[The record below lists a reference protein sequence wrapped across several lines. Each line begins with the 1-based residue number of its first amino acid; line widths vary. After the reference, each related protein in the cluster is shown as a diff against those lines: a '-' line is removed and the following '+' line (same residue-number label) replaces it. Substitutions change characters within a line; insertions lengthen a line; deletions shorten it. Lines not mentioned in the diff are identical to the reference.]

1 MIKKTASTKTAIFFF
16 CLFLFI
22 LNYVNVSAQI
32 NEPQTKEVYNYLY
45 RMSEKGLIQW
55 DDIVLP
61 LDRHTIA
68 ESLVTLQHQANKLSA
83 IEKKELNFYL
93 IEYYYDIHLFTSQ
106 YLNDD
111 KVHLLHKDEAGR
123 FRLVAAGNKQQQLFL
138 DPIVGYDYTH
148 YNNNHNLTTYSGF
161 RMWGMLG
168 KHVGYTVFFRDVT
181 ESGDSLN
188 NGKYFTPDQGI
199 VNTSRS
205 PNQLNYSN
213 LNFNIG
219 YRWKNGVVTVGK
231 DNLNWGYGESG
242 KIVLS
247 SKAPSFFYLRLHYS
261 PFKWLDFDYFNGWL
275 NSDVIDSS
283 RSYSTGTTVA
293 GGYREIF
300 RNKYIASHS
309 LTFKSG
315 KGLSFSIGE
324 SMVYSDKLDV
334 GYLIPINFFKA
345 YDQYVSSY
353 SLNGGSNGQIFAQI
367 SSRNQIKNTH
377 LYLTLFIDEIRLAK
391 IFDKTQSRNQI
402 AYTLGLNRTDVLLK
416 YLTIGGEY
424 TRIRGGVYNN
434 IIPAQTYTNNSYSL
448 GDWMGQNAD
457 RLYLYVKYTPLPRL
471 KTSIW
476 YQYTRKGADWT
487 LGQQYYQQPEPTF
500 LNNEL
505 FSRRDIGFSAY
516 YEVIQTLKLNL
527 NIIHNTIYFPLQAV
541 ANNSISFGVSYG
553 L

>member
-1 MIKKTASTKTAIFFF
+1 MFKNKIALIVFFIF
-16 CLFLFI
+16 I
-22 LNYVNVSAQI
+22 VGIVKSQI

-55 DDIVLP
+55 DDLVLP

-68 ESLVTLQHQANKLSA
+68 IALLQVQKQESKLST
-83 IEKKELNFYL
+83 IEKKELLFYL
-93 IEYYYDIHLFTSQ
+93 TEYYYDIHLFASD
-106 YLNDD
+106 YLIND
-111 KVHLLHKDEAGR
+111 KVNLFHKDEAGR
-123 FRLVAAGNKQQQLFL
+123 FRTVASGNKQIQLFL
-138 DPIVGYDYTH
+138 DPIAGYYYTH
-148 YNNNHNLTTYSGF
+148 YNNNHNLTTFGGF
-161 RMWGMLG
+161 RMWGMIG
-168 KHVGYTVFFRDVT
+168 KHVGYNVFFRDVT
-181 ESGDSLN
+181 ESGDSIN
-188 NGKYFTPDQGI
+188 YNKNFTPEQGI
-199 VNTSRS
+199 INTSRN
-205 PNQLNYSN
+205 PDQLNYSN
-213 LNFNIG
+213 LNFNLG
-219 YRWKNGVVTVGK
+219 YRWKNGIVTVGK

-247 SKAPSFFYLRLHYS
+247 SKAPSFFYVRLHYF
-261 PFKWLDFDYFNGWL
+261 PFKWLDFDYYNGWL

-283 RSYSTGTTVA
+283 RSYPTGTNVA
-293 GGYREIF
+293 GGTREIF
-300 RNKYIASHS
+300 RTKYIASHS
-309 LTFKSG
+309 LTFKTG
-315 KGLSFSIGE
+315 KGLNFSIGE

-377 LYLTLFIDEIRLAK
+377 LYATLFVDEIRLSK

-402 AYTLGLNRTDVLLK
+402 AYTLGMNRTDVLLK

-434 IIPAQTYTNNSYSL
+434 IIPAQTYSNNSYSL

-457 RLYLYVKYTPLPRL
+457 RLYLYMKYTPLPRL

-476 YQYTRKGADWT
+476 YQYTRKGADWS
-487 LGQQYYQQPEPTF
+487 LDQQYNQQPEPPF
-500 LNNEL
+500 LYNEL

-516 YEVIQTLKLNL
+516 YEVIQTLKINL
-527 NIIHNTIYFPLQAV
+527 NIIHNTIYYPQQAV
-541 ANNSISFGVSYG
+541 ANNTISFGMSYG

>member
-1 MIKKTASTKTAIFFF
+1 MKCRYIIFINFLIVLNFF
-16 CLFLFI
+16 NQLQ
-22 LNYVNVSAQI
+22 AQI

-45 RMSEKGLIQW
+45 RMAAKGLIQW
-55 DDIVLP
+55 NDIVLP
-61 LDRHTIA
+61 LDRHAIA
-68 ESLVTLQHQANKLSA
+68 DALVVLKSESMSKLSY
-83 IEKKELNFYL
+83 IERKELDFY
-93 IEYYYDIHLFTSQ
+93 ITEYYYDIHLLNSS
-106 YLNDD
+106 YLNND
-111 KVHLLHKDEAGR
+111 KIHIFQKDESGR
-123 FRLVAAGNKQQQLFL
+123 FRTIASGNKQMQLFV
-138 DPIVGYDYTH
+138 DPVVGYDYIH
-148 YNNNHNLTTYSGF
+148 YNNNHNLTTYGGF
-161 RMWGMLG
+161 RMWGMIG
-168 KHVGYTVFFRDVT
+168 KHFGYNVFFRDVT

-188 NGKYFTPDQGI
+188 ANKYFTPDQGI
-199 VNTSRS
+199 VNTSRN

-213 LNFNIG
+213 LNFNLG
-219 YRWKNGVVTVGK
+219 YRWKNGIVSVGK

-247 SKAPSFFYLRLHYS
+247 SKAPSFFYLRLHYE

-283 RSYSTGTTVA
+283 RSYATGTNTA

-300 RNKYIASHS
+300 RSKYIASHS
-309 LTFKSG
+309 LTFKTI
-315 KGLSFSIGE
+315 KGLNFSIGE

-377 LYLTLFIDEIRLAK
+377 LYATLFVDEIRLSK
-391 IFDKTQSRNQI
+391 IFDRVQNRNQI
-402 AYTLGLNRTDVLLK
+402 AYTLGANKTDVFIK

-457 RLYLYVKYTPLPRL
+457 RIYLYINYTPLPRL

-476 YQYTRKGADWT
+476 YQYARKGSDWT
-487 LGQQYYQQPEPTF
+487 LDQQYNQQPEPPF
-500 LNNEL
+500 LFDQL
-505 FSRRDIGFSAY
+505 FSIRDIGFNCY
-516 YEVIQTLKLNL
+516 YELIQTLRINFNITQSKSYLNKY
-527 NIIHNTIYFPLQAV
+527 NYFI
-541 ANNSISFGVSYG
+541 NNHSISFGISYG

>member
-1 MIKKTASTKTAIFFF
+1 MKYKYLICVICFTLFCFFNQ
-16 CLFLFI
+16 LQ
-22 LNYVNVSAQI
+22 AQI

-45 RMSEKGLIQW
+45 RMAAKGLIRW

-61 LDRHTIA
+61 LDRHAIA
-68 ESLVTLQHQANKLSA
+68 DALVVLKSEATSKLSYT
-83 IEKKELNFYL
+83 EKKELDFY
-93 IEYYYDIHLFTSQ
+93 ITEYYYDIHLLNSA
-106 YLNDD
+106 YLHND
-111 KVHLLHKDEAGR
+111 KIHIFQRDEAGR
-123 FRLVAAGNKQQQLFL
+123 FRTIASGNKQMQLFV
-138 DPIVGYDYTH
+138 DPVLGYDYTY
-148 YNNNHNLTTYSGF
+148 YNNNHNLTTYGGF
-161 RMWGMLG
+161 RMWGMIG
-168 KHVGYTVFFRDVT
+168 KHVGYNVFFRDVT

-188 NGKYFTPDQGI
+188 ANKYFTPDQGI
-199 VNTSRS
+199 VNTSRN

-213 LNFNIG
+213 LNFNLG
-219 YRWKNGVVTVGK
+219 YRWKNGTVSVGK

-247 SKAPSFFYLRLHYS
+247 SKAPSFFYLRLHYQ

-283 RSYSTGTTVA
+283 RSYSTGTNTA

-300 RNKYIASHS
+300 RSKYIASHS
-309 LTFKSG
+309 LTFKTI
-315 KGLSFSIGE
+315 KGLNFSIGE

-377 LYLTLFIDEIRLAK
+377 LYATLFIDEIRLSK
-391 IFDKTQSRNQI
+391 IFDRVQNRNQI
-402 AYTLGLNRTDVLLK
+402 AYTLGANKTDVFIK

-457 RLYLYVKYTPLPRL
+457 RIYLYVKYTPLPRL

-476 YQYTRKGADWT
+476 YQYARKGSDWT
-487 LGQQYYQQPEPTF
+487 LDQQYNQQPEPPF
-500 LNNEL
+500 LFNEL
-505 FSRRDIGFSAY
+505 FSRRDIGFNAY
-516 YEVIQTLKLNL
+516 YEIIQTLKINF
-527 NIIHNTIYFPLQAV
+527 NIIHNTIFYPQQTV
-541 ANNSISFGVSYG
+541 ANNTISLGMSYG